1 MQDQNFPN
9 LQQQEQ
15 LLRLAGQATGR
26 DPEQLRQA
34 LQNGQVESLLA
45 GLPGDRKQQAVQ
57 LLQDPQA
64 LRRMLESPQAQA
76 LLRSLMG
83 R

>member
-1 MQDQNFPN
+1 MQDSFSPGQSQP
-9 LQQQEQ
+9 E
-15 LLRLAGQATGR
+15 LLRLAARLTGR
-26 DPEQLRQA
+26 DPDQLRQA
-34 LQNGQVESLLA
+34 IQSGQLEAVLS
-45 GLPGDRKQQAVQ
+45 GLPGGRGQQAMQ